1 MTANGLLCATVLSE
15 VCVEAADAAGRTA
28 MKKVTIDRKDPAS
41 VEEPVT
47 ELIPPLEPPAA
58 RHTRKIMVNVFG
70 RRFELRSHVEVRE
83 ITKGP
88 AKVIEM
94 PRRPKI

>member
-1 MTANGLLCATVLSE
+1 
-15 VCVEAADAAGRTA
+15 
-28 MKKVTIDRKDPAS
+28 MKKATIDRKDPAS
-41 VEEPVT
+41 VEKPVA
-47 ELIPPLEPPAA
+47 ELMPPPEPPAE
-58 RHTRKIMVNVFG
+58 RHTHKIMMNVFG

-94 PRRPKI
+94 PRRPTI

>member
-1 MTANGLLCATVLSE
+1 
-15 VCVEAADAAGRTA
+15 
-28 MKKVTIDRKDPAS
+28 MKKTTIDRKDPAS
-41 VEEPVT
+41 VKEPVA
-47 ELIPPLEPPAA
+47 ELMPPPEPPAE
-58 RHTRKIMVNVFG
+58 RHTHKIMMNVFG

-94 PRRPKI
+94 PRRPAV

>member
-1 MTANGLLCATVLSE
+1 
-15 VCVEAADAAGRTA
+15 

-41 VEEPVT
+41 VEEPVA
-47 ELIPPLEPPAA
+47 ELMPRPEPPAE
-58 RHTRKIMVNVFG
+58 RHTHKIMMNVFG

-94 PRRPKI
+94 PGRTAI

>member
-1 MTANGLLCATVLSE
+1 
-15 VCVEAADAAGRTA
+15 
-28 MKKVTIDRKDPAS
+28 MKKVTVDRKDPAS
-41 VEEPVT
+41 VREPVA
-47 ELIPPLEPPAA
+47 ELMPSPELPAE
-58 RHTRKIMVNVFG
+58 RHTHKIMMNVFG

-94 PRRPKI
+94 PRRPTV